1 MPNSVVLPKDVEVID
16 ISYNKIT
23 KITEFYKQN
32 PVFIT
37 TINSAYK
44 EKFTSTISISYLFCN
59 IDYLVR

>member
-44 EKFTSTISISYLFCN
+44 EKFTSTISTSYLFCN